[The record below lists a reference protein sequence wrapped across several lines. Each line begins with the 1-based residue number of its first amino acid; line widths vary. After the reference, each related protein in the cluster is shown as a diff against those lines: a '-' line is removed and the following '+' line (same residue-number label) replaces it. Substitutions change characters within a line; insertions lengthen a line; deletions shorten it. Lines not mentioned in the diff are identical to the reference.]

1 MNTINN
7 AVCVM
12 ICAAELPAKL
22 AGATVT
28 TTLPGYTWI
37 RVPVGSL
44 TRQQFDAGNSIHRAV
59 SGGAIHTAA
68 WIANGVEQSGSF
80 MVSEEFLSRL
90 I

>member
-28 TTLPGYTWI
+28 TTRPGYTWI
-37 RVPVGSL
+37 RVPVGGL
-44 TRQQFDAGNSIHRAV
+44 TRQQFDAGNRIHRDV
-59 SGGAIHTAA
+59 SGGATHAAA
-68 WIANGVEQSGSF
+68 WIADGVEQPGTF
-80 MVSEEFLSRL
+80 MVSEEFLARL